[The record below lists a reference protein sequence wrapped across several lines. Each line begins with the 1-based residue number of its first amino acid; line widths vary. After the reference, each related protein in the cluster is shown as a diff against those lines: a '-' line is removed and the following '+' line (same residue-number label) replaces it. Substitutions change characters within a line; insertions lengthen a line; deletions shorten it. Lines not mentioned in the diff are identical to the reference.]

1 MTQILQLANKNFK
14 VGFINI
20 FKHLGGKIYTQ
31 WWNKWVS
38 YYIQKIQQQQ
48 KKLEIPE
55 LNSTEKKKK
64 NWIDLTADQIWQK
77 KAVNSKSLKTETEE
91 NKG

>member
-64 NWIDLTADQIWQK
+64 LLDRL
-77 KAVNSKSLKTETEE
+77 NSRSDMVEKSSELKVS
-91 NKG
+91 

>member
-64 NWIDLTADQIWQK
+64 KLDRL
-77 KAVNSKSLKTETEE
+77 NSRSDMVEKSSELKVSEDR
-91 NKG
+91 N

>member
-1 MTQILQLANKNFK
+1 MTQIFQLANKNFK

-38 YYIQKIQQQQ
+38 CQIQKIQQQQ
-48 KKLEIPE
+48 QKLEIPE
-55 LNSTEKKKK
+55 LNSTEKKKLL
-64 NWIDLTADQIWQK
+64 DRL
-77 KAVNSKSLKTETEE
+77 NSRSDMVEKSSELKISEDR
-91 NKG
+91 N